1 MWCSPSDSHSI
12 SRELAARG
20 FVRPFPWAW
29 TFLSSLVYVIGRH
42 VVIRRRG
49 GRILAPLVVT
59 IAIQVAILLAASVW
73 ASVFAVQVF
82 ETVFGMVTTRRL

>member
-1 MWCSPSDSHSI
+1 ALGA
-12 SRELAARG
+12 RGLAARG

-49 GRILAPLVVT
+49 GRTLAPLVVT
-59 IAIQVAILLAASVW
+59 IAIQVAMLLAASVW
-73 ASVFAVQVF
+73 ASVFAVQLL
-82 ETVFGMVTTRRL
+82 ETVFEMATTRRL